1 MESPQLHVFMGKM
14 PLQRSWFQ
22 SLVFIPFPWSRLRSA
37 LAGLGHTYFLVGLIV
52 CVTIAYPIESARGNP
67 TADDILKALPISD
80 SKKRQ
85 VLNGQVVRWTTQ
97 ESNNR
102 EIAVGIVMLM
112 KANPE
117 NAAQLFRGAEG
128 YQLIDA
134 VTAHG
139 VIPGKGT
146 TADFANLILKPN
158 GEKEATRYLDAKPG
172 SALNLDS
179 QEMAA
184 FQTLKAQL
192 KDNDGKQ
199 QAVETLIREHFLARL
214 HAYQA
219 KGLDGINP
227 YSRSRNQK
235 RLASKKIRL
244 SVTANNITASLYPK
258 FHEALVNYPKADM
271 TGVEES
277 FFWLN
282 IEVFSRPLLVL
293 VHRMLYQEGQ
303 TYLVSDRHFY
313 TSHEYN
319 SLQAVGGVW
328 PKDEGALIVY
338 LYRVSTD
345 QVGGFGSS
353 VKRPAARLLM
363 GPYVEELFEKI
374 RAQ

>member
-1 MESPQLHVFMGKM
+1 MLI
-14 PLQRSWFQ
+14 QRSWFQ
-22 SLVFIPFPWSRLRSA
+22 PPVFIPFPLPRLTSA
-37 LAGLGHTYFLVGLIV
+37 FAGLGHAFLLGSLVV
-52 CVTIAYPIESARGNP
+52 CLTIGYPIESARG
-67 TADDILKALPISD
+67 TSAADDILKVLPISD
-80 SKKRQ
+80 SQKRQ
-85 VLNGQVVRWTTQ
+85 VLNGNVVRWTTK
-97 ESNNR
+97 ESDDR

-117 NAAQLFRGAEG
+117 KAAQLFRSAEG
-128 YQLIDA
+128 YKLIDA

-139 VIPGKGT
+139 MIAGQAT
-146 TADFANLILKPN
+146 TADFANLVLEPN
-158 GEKEATRYLDAKPG
+158 GAKEATRYLDAKPG
-172 SALNLDS
+172 NALNLDS
-179 QEMAA
+179 QEIAA
-184 FQTLKAQL
+184 FQALKARSQ
-192 KDNDGKQ
+192 DSGGKQ
-199 QAVETLIREHFLARL
+199 QDVEALIRKHFLARL
-214 HAYQA
+214 QAYQA
-219 KGLDGINP
+219 KGLDGVSP
-227 YSRSRNQK
+227 YTRRSNEK
-235 RLASKKIRL
+235 RLASHKIRL
-244 SVTANNITASLYPK
+244 SVTANKITASLYPK
-258 FHEALVNYPKADM
+258 FNEVLVHYPHADM

-303 TYLVSDRHFY
+303 PYLVSDRHFY

-328 PKDEGALIVY
+328 PKGDGSLLVY

-353 VKRPAARLLM
+353 VKRPVSRALM

>member
-1 MESPQLHVFMGKM
+1 MSVITCMTMG
-14 PLQRSWFQ
+14 
-22 SLVFIPFPWSRLRSA
+22 
-37 LAGLGHTYFLVGLIV
+37 
-52 CVTIAYPIESARGNP
+52 YPIEPAMGTP
-67 TADDILKALPISD
+67 TADDILNALPLSD
-80 SKKRQ
+80 AQKRQ
-85 VLNGQVVRWTTQ
+85 VLHGNVVRWTTL
-97 ESNNR
+97 ESDDR

-117 NAAQLFRGAEG
+117 KAAQLFRGAEG
-128 YQLIDA
+128 YTLIDA

-139 VIPGKGT
+139 MIPGKGT
-146 TADFANLILKPN
+146 GVDFANLVLEPN
-158 GEKEATRYLDAKPG
+158 GAKEATRYLDAQPG

-179 QEMAA
+179 QEIAA
-184 FQTLKAQL
+184 FQALNTQS
-192 KDNDGKQ
+192 KDNGGKQ
-199 QAVETLIREHFLARL
+199 QAVEALIRKHFLARL
-214 HAYQA
+214 QAYQA
-219 KGLDGINP
+219 KGLAGISP
-227 YSRSRNQK
+227 YKRRSNEK

-244 SVTANNITASLYPK
+244 SVTANKITASFYPK
-258 FHEALVNYPKADM
+258 FNEILVHYPNTDM

-293 VHRMLYQEGQ
+293 THRMLYKEGE

-319 SLQAVGGVW
+319 SLQAVGGAW
-328 PKDEGALIVY
+328 PKDDGSLIVY

-353 VKRPAARLLM
+353 VKRPVSRALM

>member
-1 MESPQLHVFMGKM
+1 M
-14 PLQRSWFQ
+14 
-22 SLVFIPFPWSRLRSA
+22 
-37 LAGLGHTYFLVGLIV
+37 VGLIMFV
-52 CVTIAYPIESARGNP
+52 IIGYPLEPARGTP
-67 TADDILKALPISD
+67 TADDILNALPLSA
-80 SKKRQ
+80 SQKRQ
-85 VLNGQVVRWTTQ
+85 ALNGRIVRWTTQ

-128 YQLIDA
+128 YKLIDA

-146 TADFANLILKPN
+146 AADLANLVLEPN
-158 GEKEATRYLDAKPG
+158 GEKEAGRYLDAKPG
-172 SALNLDS
+172 SSLNLDG
-179 QEMAA
+179 QEISA
-184 FQTLKAQL
+184 FQALKTKL
-192 KDNDGKQ
+192 KNGERKQ
-199 QAVETLIREHFLARL
+199 PAVESLIRQHLVTRL
-214 HAYQA
+214 QAYQA
-219 KGLDGINP
+219 RGLDGVSP
-227 YSRSRNQK
+227 YSRGRNET
-235 RLASKKIRL
+235 RLASKKILL
-244 SVTANNITASLYPK
+244 SVAANKITASLYPK
-258 FHEALVNYPKADM
+258 FYEVLTKYPQADM
-271 TGVEES
+271 AGVEES

-293 VHRMLYQEGQ
+293 THRMLYQEGEI
-303 TYLVSDRHFY
+303 YLASDRHFY
-313 TSHEYN
+313 ASQEYN

-328 PKDEGALIVY
+328 PKDEGSLIVY